1 MKFKKVFLKD
11 ISIKNRGAYGIGASA
26 VDFNEKLPKYLR
38 ITDINDDGSINF
50 LELKSVDDK
59 NYQKYILKENDI
71 VFARTGNSTGKN
83 YFYNPADGE
92 LVYAGFLIKFSLNPE
107 KVFPE
112 YVKYYCMSS
121 EYWGWVGGFSSGST
135 RKNINAKIYGE
146 LPLFLPSV
154 ENQKKIVNILNPL
167 SKRIDINQKII
178 ITLEEIVETLFNH
191 WFINFEFPD
200 KKGNPYKS
208 NGGKMIESELG
219 EIPGGW
225 EVKNLGDLV
234 TFEYGKALKKENRL
248 NGKYPVY
255 GSGGVVGYH
264 NEYLIKGPS
273 IIVGRKGTVGSIY
286 YSEENSFPIDTTFW
300 IKPKLENL
308 SMGFTLLILKNQDFS
323 NLISDSAVPGLN
335 RNVAYQNKV
344 IFPAEKIMLEFNAI
358 NDSLLKNI
366 NSLKKENETLKE
378 LRDTLLPKLL
388 SGEIELE

>member
-1 MKFKKVFLKD
+1 MKFKECLLEDITREVFSGGTPNTKVSTYWNGSLSWLSSGETRRRIIRYTEKKITGLGAEKSSTKLAKKGD
-11 ISIKNRGAYGIGASA
+11 IVIASAGQGNTRGQVSILAIDTYINQSIISIRPDSKIVNNYYLYYNLLSRYSELRAISDASSIRGSITTKMLKGLNI
-26 VDFNEKLPKYLR
+26 KLP
-38 ITDINDDGSINF
+38 
-50 LELKSVDDK
+50 ELL
-59 NYQKYILKENDI
+59 Q
-71 VFARTGNSTGKN
+71 
-83 YFYNPADGE
+83 
-92 LVYAGFLIKFSLNPE
+92 
-107 KVFPE
+107 
-112 YVKYYCMSS
+112 
-121 EYWGWVGGFSSGST
+121 
-135 RKNINAKIYGE
+135 
-146 LPLFLPSV
+146 
-154 ENQKKIVNILNPL
+154 QKKIGNILWKID
-167 SKRIDINQKII
+167 SKIELNNQIIN
-178 ITLEEIVETLFNH
+178 TLEETATTLFNH
-191 WFINFEFPD
+191 WIIDFEFPD
-200 KKGNPYKS
+200 ENGNPYKS
-208 NGGKMIESELG
+208 SGGKMIESELG
-219 EIPGGW
+219 EIPEGW

-264 NEYLIKGPS
+264 NEYLINGPS

-366 NSLKKENETLKE
+366 NSLKKESETLKE

>member
-11 ISIKNRGAYGIGASA
+11 ISIKNRGVYGIGASA

-167 SKRIDINQKII
+167 LKRIDINKKII

-191 WFINFEFPD
+191 WFIDFEFPD
-200 KKGNPYKS
+200 KNGNPYKS
-208 NGGKMIESELG
+208 SGGKMIESELG
-219 EIPGGW
+219 KIPEGW
-225 EVKNLGDLV
+225 VVKKLCEVCEVKDGTHDSPKKVEKGYPLV
-234 TFEYGKALKKENRL
+234 TSKHLESNR
-248 NGKYPVY
+248 
-255 GSGGVVGYH
+255 
-264 NEYLIKGPS
+264 I
-273 IIVGRKGTVGSIY
+273 
-286 YSEENSFPIDTTFW
+286 
-300 IKPKLENL
+300 
-308 SMGFTLLILKNQDFS
+308 DFS
-323 NLISDSAVPGLN
+323 KANEISYDDFEKINKRSKVNTGDILISM
-335 RNVAYQNKV
+335 
-344 IFPAEKIMLEFNAI
+344 I
-358 NDSLLKNI
+358 
-366 NSLKKENETLKE
+366 
-378 LRDTLLPKLL
+378 
-388 SGEIELE
+388 

>member
-1 MKFKKVFLKD
+1 MRCRLNELATFVTEKINVTEICLENYISTENMLPNKEGVFKSDKLPNVKRVNRYEKGDILVSNIRPYFKKIWYADTDGGCSTDVLVFRATS
-11 ISIKNRGAYGIGASA
+11 ISS
-26 VDFNEKLPKYLR
+26 KLL
-38 ITDINDDGSINF
+38 
-50 LELKSVDDK
+50 
-59 NYQKYILKENDI
+59 
-71 VFARTGNSTGKN
+71 
-83 YFYNPADGE
+83 
-92 LVYAGFLIKFSLNPE
+92 FSLLFQDYFFERMMLYSKGTKMPRGDKKAIMKIE
-107 KVFPE
+107 F
-112 YVKYYCMSS
+112 
-121 EYWGWVGGFSSGST
+121 
-135 RKNINAKIYGE
+135 NI
-146 LPLFLPSV
+146 PF
-154 ENQKKIVNILNPL
+154 ENKQEKIVNIFFNIN
-167 SKRIDINQKII
+167 SKIQINTDIIN
-178 ITLEEIVETLFNH
+178 TLEETATTLFNH
-191 WFINFEFPD
+191 WFIDFEFPN
-200 KKGNPYKS
+200 KNGNPYKS
-208 NGGKMIESELG
+208 SGGKMIESELG
-219 EIPGGW
+219 EIPEGW

-264 NEYLIKGPS
+264 NEYLINGPS

-358 NDSLLKNI
+358 NNSLLKNI